1 MYRTLLLLFLLA
13 SGILERSTWAQQN
26 TIVQGKSL
34 VTLTVR
40 EQPIEVYCYKPT
52 SFKGKRLIIV
62 MHGINR
68 NADEYRDHAVSMAE
82 RFDALI
88 VAPKFDK
95 SRFPSIK
102 YNRGG
107 ILTEDKQP
115 VPERDWTYQLIPEIV
130 QQIRHRESQ
139 PALPFWIIGHS
150 AGGQFIARMS
160 AFVNIGAQ
168 RMVAANPGSQ
178 LFPTRK
184 LPFGY
189 GFGELPESLSNDQ
202 RIRDYLAAPL
212 TIYLGTGDD
221 HADENFDD
229 SPEAMQQGLGRF
241 QRGVACFE
249 MAKKLAEDRKWDFG
263 WRIVTAEGVEHD
275 HKAMFDHP
283 QCETALFGLK

>member
-1 MYRTLLLLFLLA
+1 M
-13 SGILERSTWAQQN
+13 
-26 TIVQGKSL
+26 
-34 VTLTVR
+34 
-40 EQPIEVYCYKPT
+40 EVFCYKPA

-68 NADEYRDHAVSMAE
+68 NADEYRDNALSMAE

-88 VAPKFDK
+88 VAPEFDK

-130 QQIRHRESQ
+130 QQVRHRESQ

-178 LFPTRK
+178 LFPTRN

-229 SPEAMQQGLGRF
+229 SPEAMQQGPGRF

-249 MAKKLAEDRKWDFG
+249 MAKKLAEERKWDFG

-283 QCETALFGLK
+283 QCETALFGPK